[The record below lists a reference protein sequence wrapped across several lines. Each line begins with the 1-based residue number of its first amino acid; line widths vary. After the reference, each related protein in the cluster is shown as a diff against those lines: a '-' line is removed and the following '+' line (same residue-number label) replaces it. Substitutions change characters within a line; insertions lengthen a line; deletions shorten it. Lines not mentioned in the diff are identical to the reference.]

1 MNAQAKLEDFK
12 EVDLSSETTV
22 DTTFADDFLKTISRI
37 ARAQLKTQQSISMTA
52 DDVRQHLER
61 QEELIADI
69 KQQREALRTKN
80 EKTIRFLLE
89 VSDLIT
95 NLYKTTR
102 DSRDGAL
109 APVAETMLRALD
121 KQMEKINLTRIP
133 AMGEVPDGLYH
144 FVLDTRSGAD
154 SNQRDRIVDVV
165 REGYLLEG
173 VVIRKADVI
182 VGK

>member
-1 MNAQAKLEDFK
+1 MLRSMNAQAKLEDFK

-95 NLYKTTR
+95 NL
-102 DSRDGAL
+102 
-109 APVAETMLRALD
+109 
-121 KQMEKINLTRIP
+121 
-133 AMGEVPDGLYH
+133 
-144 FVLDTRSGAD
+144 
-154 SNQRDRIVDVV
+154 
-165 REGYLLEG
+165 
-173 VVIRKADVI
+173 
-182 VGK
+182 